1 MVNRSLFDKDLRQL
15 KDDLM
20 EMVHLSKLA
29 IEEAVDAL
37 ANQDVERAETI
48 IRNDRLINEYDET
61 INNVVIQLIAQQQPV
76 ASDLRRII
84 AALKISNDVERIGDL
99 AVNIAKSILH
109 IGNGPLIKPIEEI
122 PKMAGIALN
131 MLTDVIKAFNNE
143 DAVLAM
149 ETAKK
154 DDVVDQMYGSL
165 TKELMELM
173 TRHPASISQI
183 TQLAFICRYIERV
196 GDHTTNM
203 AEHIIFMVKAKKY
216 DLNA

>member
-29 IEEAVDAL
+29 IEKAVDAL

-48 IRNDRLINEYDET
+48 IRNDRLINEYDEK
-61 INNVVIQLIAQQQPV
+61 INHVVIQLIAQQQPV

-122 PKMAGIALN
+122 PRMAGIALN
-131 MLTDVIKAFNNE
+131 MLTDVIKAFNSE
-143 DAVLAM
+143 DAALAM